1 MVMIRSRIGHKGC
14 HLLGRC
20 PVRYVQY
27 VGGAAGDL
35 DVGVTGLAV
44 HSGVAREPAADS
56 RGGKSIQWIC
66 GTGAG
71 GFPGPEQ
78 LAVASPWAIW

>member
-1 MVMIRSRIGHKGC
+1 MVMIRSPLRHEAATCSADG
-14 HLLGRC
+14 
-20 PVRYVQY
+20 VRYVQY